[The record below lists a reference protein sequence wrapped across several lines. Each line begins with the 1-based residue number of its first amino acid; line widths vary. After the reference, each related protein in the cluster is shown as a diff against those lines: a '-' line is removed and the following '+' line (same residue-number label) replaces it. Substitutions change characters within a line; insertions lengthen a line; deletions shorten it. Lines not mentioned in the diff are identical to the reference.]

1 MKTIST
7 HFPSVNM
14 KKTVIAA
21 LGFSVLIVTCC
32 LLNTKIV
39 QRRRIF
45 EAMKGVAVMV
55 EPVLKAA
62 LGLENPV
69 DAFERV
75 LRNEG
80 LENIHKIYQLLT
92 SLPLQEHRETV
103 RVVKHTEIV
112 RLVNQCY
119 SDFHQPQSQMTMSV
133 AATLE
138 SIKRDIVANSDTNC
152 VLRMKYSQITRII
165 KSIRSNIVNI
175 VDFHFFNDAGKN
187 HELFADKEIS
197 LVTPVGREILLMLDD
212 ERFNF
217 ITYTLNA
224 GRRKLNFY
232 VRKSPEGT
240 NCKGVYNFV
249 AGNTLEQIVQRKEMK
264 LTSYDHEIC
273 YLNKSLLS
281 LKEKAVM
288 YKYNTKSV
296 ERICCRMKNKT
307 TYEHSVEVSSFYQS
321 TFWWLFTIS
330 IISLFLFCMAYLVCI
345 LQSYSDFEANHPKY
359 CKLEERMMSPTS
371 LLCQLLWKQQGSV
384 LVSLIRRVLL
394 IVTVLYSIFSCYN
407 ISTWAS
413 ASIVLIVAVTSS
425 LTISFCTF
433 IIFYYEVISHE
444 TLNNFQSSM
453 VMIMTLALNLKF
465 IQRMLFHAKNKVI
478 RNVPGAVTST
488 GNYLLRCFGEYTYYF
503 FNYLLL
509 SLLACLLMPIILFG
523 SYFCVLLLEYL
534 ILVQIIRLGINCN
547 ENESFGVRVL
557 FFMVDSSVTLILL
570 TLQFPTYYM
579 LTFALLSFL
588 VGLFYNITYFL
599 PYLASLA
606 VFAFYCYGFWKSLEE
621 KYFSLKFTVYK
632 VCKDKESDSA
642 ASADEDRPLPE
653 GKKLVPVVSK
663 ELYESIREKLLPY
676 HTNLLWTGLKMFWM
690 LLFSYGI
697 LELTRRLHSFNATAA
712 VQVVATAIVA
722 ILPYVF
728 NTIFWNK
735 GGKAKEDSL
744 EEYLEQNVK
753 RMVNKFKADHPDLNM
768 VLTVEMHEQDFN
780 TGNFF
785 SENSETSETVDDSS
799 NDVAQY
805 VTSF

>member
-1 MKTIST
+1 MKTVST
-7 HFPSVNM
+7 HFPSEIM
-14 KKTVIAA
+14 KKAIIVA
-21 LGFSVLIVTCC
+21 LGFSVFIVTCSC
-32 LLNTKIV
+32 CISRPKTILGRRHILGGIQRIALKMDSMVKNPVKHMKKGLRGIIFGKIHG
-39 QRRRIF
+39 RYKLPIS
-45 EAMKGVAVMV
+45 
-55 EPVLKAA
+55 VLRPKPKPTINSKAA
-62 LGLENPV
+62 NL
-69 DAFERV
+69 
-75 LRNEG
+75 
-80 LENIHKIYQLLT
+80 
-92 SLPLQEHRETV
+92 
-103 RVVKHTEIV
+103 
-112 RLVNQCY
+112 
-119 SDFHQPQSQMTMSV
+119 
-133 AATLE
+133 
-138 SIKRDIVANSDTNC
+138 DTDC
-152 VLRMKYSQITRII
+152 VLQMKDSEITQII
-165 KSIRSNIVNI
+165 KIIGSDIVNI
-175 VDFHFFNDAGKN
+175 VDFHFFNDTGKN

-212 ERFNF
+212 ERYNF

-224 GRRKLNFY
+224 GRRNLKFY
-232 VRKSPEGT
+232 VRTSPEGT
-240 NCKGVYNFV
+240 KCKGTYNFLTS
-249 AGNTLEQIVQRKEMK
+249 NTLEQIVQGKKK
-264 LTSYDHEIC
+264 LKSYEIC
-273 YLNKSLLS
+273 YLNKSRLS
-281 LKEKAVM
+281 LKEGAVK

-296 ERICCRMKNKT
+296 ERICCRKKNKT
-307 TYEHSVEVSSFYQS
+307 TYEHSVEVSFFYQS
-321 TFWWLFTIS
+321 TLWWLFTTA
-330 IISLFLFCMAYLVCI
+330 IICLFPLYMAHLVCI
-345 LQSYSDFEANHPKY
+345 LQSYSDFETNHPKY
-359 CKLEERMMSPTS
+359 CKLEERMTSPTS
-371 LLCQLLWKQQGSV
+371 LLCQLLWKRQGSM
-384 LVSLIRRVLL
+384 LVSFIRRILL

-407 ISTWAS
+407 TSTWAS

-425 LTISFCTF
+425 LTISFCMF

-453 VMIMTLALNLKF
+453 IMIMTLNLKF
-465 IQRMLFHAKNKVI
+465 IKSKLFHAKNKVI

-488 GNYLLRCFGEYTYYF
+488 GNYLLRCFGENTYYF

-588 VGLFYNITYFL
+588 VGLFYNLTYFL

-606 VFAFYCYGFWKSLEE
+606 VFAFYCCGFWKSLEE

-653 GKKLVPVVSK
+653 GKKLVVPVVSK

-697 LELTRRLHSFNATAA
+697 LELTHRLHSFNATAA

-780 TGNFF
+780 TGNS
-785 SENSETSETVDDSS
+785 SENSETSEAVDDSS
-799 NDVAQY
+799 NEVAQH
-805 VTSF
+805 VSSL